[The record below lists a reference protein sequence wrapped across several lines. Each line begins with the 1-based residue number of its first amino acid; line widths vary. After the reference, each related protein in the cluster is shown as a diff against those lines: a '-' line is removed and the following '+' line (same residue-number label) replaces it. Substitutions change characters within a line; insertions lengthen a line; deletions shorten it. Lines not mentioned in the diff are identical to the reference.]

1 MPIKNTDRVL
11 HFLPI
16 ANGAYGTGAGTN
28 GVPVGTNTP
37 VAIDNFRKTSTDFQ
51 STLYKDQEDTA
62 GTPLRLLVATT
73 VEIGQVRTSPYP
85 LPIYPKR
92 WVAMHGIHK

>member
-37 VAIDNFRKTSTDFQ
+37 VAIDNFRKTSTDFRTQ
-51 STLYKDQEDTA
+51 A